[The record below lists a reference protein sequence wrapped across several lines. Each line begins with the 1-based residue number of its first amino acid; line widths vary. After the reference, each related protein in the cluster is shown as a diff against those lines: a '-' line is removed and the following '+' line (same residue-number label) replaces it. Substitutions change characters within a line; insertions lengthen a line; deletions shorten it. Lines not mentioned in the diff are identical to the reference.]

1 MIKNIISFLFFLF
14 ILLFFYFVIYQYLS
28 ENNKKQINL
37 NRLNIN
43 DSLMKKTSE
52 LSYLKNDTDDIV
64 EYNFETNTKTK
75 RSFWDLRKK

>member
-1 MIKNIISFLFFLF
+1 MIKNIISFLFFLL
-14 ILLFFYFVIYQYLS
+14 IVLFFYFVIYQYLS
-28 ENNKKQINL
+28 ENNKKQFNL